1 MANTNK
7 ITIILPTLNE
17 EKNILK
23 ICKKLNDLITIKDC
37 QIIFVDDGS
46 TDSTRDII
54 IQASS
59 TFNNVTYLF
68 RENDKDISRSFIDG
82 VKLSNS
88 EYVLLMDSDLQHDA
102 SYVMKFLEHAERYN
116 DDFINGSRFLK
127 ESLIFKSTYYKIFR
141 ILISKIFIY
150 FMKILIKI
158 ELTDPLSG
166 FFLVR
171 RKKFIKNIPKMYK
184 NGWKI
189 MLDFYLSCGKDTNF
203 SELPIKINKRVAGES
218 KINFRVALEV
228 IKMVM
233 FHRKN
238 D

>member
-37 QIIFVDDGS
+37 QIMFVDDGS

-54 IQASS
+54 IQASN

-102 SYVMKFLEHAERYN
+102 SYVMKFIKYAEKY
-116 DDFINGSRFLK
+116 DYDFINGSRFLQ
-127 ESLIFKSTYYKIFR
+127 ESLIFKSAYYKIFR
-141 ILISKIFIY
+141 IMLSKIFIY
-150 FMKILIKI
+150 FMRILIKI
-158 ELTDPLSG
+158 DLTDPLSG
-166 FFLVR
+166 FFIVKREKLIR
-171 RKKFIKNIPKMYK
+171 NIPKMYK
-184 NGWKI
+184 SGWKI
-189 MLDFYLSCGKDTNF
+189 MLDFYLSCDNDLSF
-203 SELPIKINKRVAGES
+203 LELPIKINKRVEGES
-218 KINFRVALEV
+218 KINFKVALGV
-228 IKMVM
+228 IKMII
-233 FHRKN
+233 FHRNK
-238 D
+238 

>member
-17 EKNILK
+17 EKNILN
-23 ICKKLNDLITIKDC
+23 ICKKLNDLISIKDY
-37 QIIFVDDGS
+37 QIMFVDDGS

-88 EYVLLMDSDLQHDA
+88 EYILLMDSDLQHDA
-102 SYVMKFLEHAERYN
+102 SYVMKFIKYAEKHDY
-116 DDFINGSRFLK
+116 DFINGSRFLQ

-141 ILISKIFIY
+141 IMLSKIFIY
-150 FMKILIKI
+150 FMRILIKI
-158 ELTDPLSG
+158 DLTDPLSG
-166 FFLVR
+166 FFLVKEKH
-171 RKKFIKNIPKMYK
+171 KKYSKMYK
-184 NGWKI
+184 SGWKI
-189 MLDFYLSCGKDTNF
+189 MLDFYLSCDNDLSF
-203 SELPIKINKRVAGES
+203 LELPIKINKES
-218 KINFRVALEV
+218 RGKVR
-228 IKMVM
+228 
-233 FHRKN
+233 
-238 D
+238 